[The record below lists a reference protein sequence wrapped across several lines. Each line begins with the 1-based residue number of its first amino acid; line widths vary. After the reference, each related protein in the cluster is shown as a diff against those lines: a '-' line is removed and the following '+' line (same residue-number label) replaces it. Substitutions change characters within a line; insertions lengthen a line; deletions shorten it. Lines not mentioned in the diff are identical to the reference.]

1 MCQLLGLAHKIIS
14 HNGKQYNKDSK
25 MFTYISC
32 GITYNTSSSA
42 IITLGEVLMLAFVQK
57 VLCAVALDVVVDER
71 CVDVAE
77 CRATSHV
84 DGSVRKA
91 KDIANHVTL
100 NTIVSLSLGT
110 HQRDQSGW
118 IICQY
123 LPICKQWHF
132 APHHFPLLTL
142 PHLYV

>member
-14 HNGKQYNKDSK
+14 HNGKQYNKDFK

-32 GITYNTSSSA
+32 SITYNTSSSA
-42 IITLGEVLMLAFVQK
+42 IITLGEVLMLAFVQE

-84 DGSVRKA
+84 VIYRE
-91 KDIANHVTL
+91 
-100 NTIVSLSLGT
+100 
-110 HQRDQSGW
+110 Q
-118 IICQY
+118 
-123 LPICKQWHF
+123 
-132 APHHFPLLTL
+132 
-142 PHLYV
+142 